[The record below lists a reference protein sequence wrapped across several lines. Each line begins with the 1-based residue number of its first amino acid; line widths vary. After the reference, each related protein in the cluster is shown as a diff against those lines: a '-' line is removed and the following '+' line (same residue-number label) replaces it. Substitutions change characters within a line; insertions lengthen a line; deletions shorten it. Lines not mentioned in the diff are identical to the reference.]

1 MTRLQEEPRTRGT
14 GRPRPPTRRVVAA
27 LSCCLLAVSV
37 VTACGDGDGSDAAD
51 ATTSASSST
60 TTTDATGSGPAA
72 DTPLDAGT
80 TPAGPTFA
88 EESEPDENPYGTGS
102 GTEDGTGGDDV
113 PEDTAGVPHGEWTG
127 TAHVTVDFADPG
139 CAADSRSYD
148 LPATLIID
156 DPVGT
161 EGNSFHLS
169 WASDDQTADGAFG
182 VTSAQSGTDTVDGEA
197 VEIVYWSLSDDGD
210 GSFSGQ
216 LTDTASVSAASLN
229 LLFVPKPLFQ
239 CGTYT
244 SFPYGM
250 NTDTTIGGN
259 VTDASASVTLS
270 GTTVDGTRSFRVE
283 WS

>member
-1 MTRLQEEPRTRGT
+1 MTQLQKEPRSNGSR
-14 GRPRPPTRRVVAA
+14 RPRPLTRRLVAA
-27 LSCCLLAVSV
+27 LSCCLVGVAAVS
-37 VTACGDGDGSDAAD
+37 ACGDGDGSGEAES
-51 ATTSASSST
+51 ATSTSST
-60 TTTDATGSGPAA
+60 PTIVVTSSEPAT
-72 DTPLDAGT
+72 DTPLEADT
-80 TPAGPTFA
+80 SEPAYA
-88 EESEPDENPYGTGS
+88 EESEADEDSYATDSETES
-102 GTEDGTGGDDV
+102 GDEDDV
-113 PEDTAGVPHGEWTG
+113 PEDGSGVPHGEWTG
-127 TAHVTVDFADPG
+127 TAQVTVDFADPG
-139 CAADSRSYD
+139 CAADSRSYA

-156 DPVGT
+156 EPVGT

-182 VTSAQSGTDTVDGEA
+182 VTSAQSGTDTVDGES
-197 VEIVYWSLSDDGD
+197 VEIAYWSLTDDGD

-216 LTDTASVSAASLN
+216 LTDTAAAAGASLN

-250 NTDTTIGGN
+250 NTDTTIEGSI
-259 VTDASASVTLS
+259 TDDSASVTLS

>member
-1 MTRLQEEPRTRGT
+1 MTQLREEPRTHGSV
-14 GRPRPPTRRVVAA
+14 RPRPLTRRFVAA
-27 LSCCLLAVSV
+27 LSCCLVGVAA
-37 VTACGDGDGSDAAD
+37 VTACGDGDGSGRAESATD
-51 ATTSASSST
+51 TTSTPT
-60 TTTDATGSGPAA
+60 TVVTSPEPAT
-72 DTPLDAGT
+72 DTPLESDT
-80 TPAGPTFA
+80 TPAEPTYT
-88 EESEPDENPYGTGS
+88 EEGEPDENPYATDP
-102 GTEDGTGGDDV
+102 GTESGEEDDDV
-113 PEDTAGVPHGEWTG
+113 LEDTSGLPHGEWTG
-127 TAHVTVDFADPG
+127 TAQVTVDFADPG
-139 CAADSRSYD
+139 CAADSRSYA

-182 VTSAQSGTDTVDGEA
+182 VTSAHSGTDTVDGES
-197 VEIVYWSLSDDGD
+197 VEIAYWSLSDDGD

-216 LTDTASVSAASLN
+216 LTDTAAAAGASLN

-250 NTDTTIGGN
+250 NTDTTIEGSI
-259 VTDASASVTLS
+259 TDDSASVTLS

>member
-1 MTRLQEEPRTRGT
+1 MTQLQKEPRSNGSR
-14 GRPRPPTRRVVAA
+14 RPRPLTRRLVAA
-27 LSCCLLAVSV
+27 LSCCLVGVAAVS
-37 VTACGDGDGSDAAD
+37 ACGDGDGSGEAESATSTSSTPTTIVTSSEPATDTPLEAD
-51 ATTSASSST
+51 ATPSE
-60 TTTDATGSGPAA
+60 PAY
-72 DTPLDAGT
+72 T
-80 TPAGPTFA
+80 
-88 EESEPDENPYGTGS
+88 EESEADEDSYA
-102 GTEDGTGGDDV
+102 TESETEGGD
-113 PEDTAGVPHGEWTG
+113 EDDISEDASGVPHGEWTG
-127 TAHVTVDFADPG
+127 TAQVTVDFADPG
-139 CAADSRSYD
+139 CAADSRSYA

-156 DPVGT
+156 EPVGT

-182 VTSAQSGTDTVDGEA
+182 VTSAQSGTDTVDGES
-197 VEIVYWSLSDDGD
+197 VEIAYWSLTDDGD

-216 LTDTASVSAASLN
+216 LTDTAAAAGASLN

-250 NTDTTIGGN
+250 NTDTTIEGSI
-259 VTDASASVTLS
+259 TDDSASVTLS